1 MISKNSHWM
10 PRKNCLAIAF
20 FSKVLFAAAKNQRQQ
35 EQSRRD
41 KKISVM
47 STDSDFDGVVLNTVT
62 TMVPDTQENEDDLD
76 IIYSNER
83 KHFSTKVG

>member
-1 MISKNSHWM
+1 
-10 PRKNCLAIAF
+10 
-20 FSKVLFAAAKNQRQQ
+20 
-35 EQSRRD
+35 
-41 KKISVM
+41 M

-83 KHFSTKVG
+83 KHFSTKVGFKMEFICD

>member
-1 MISKNSHWM
+1 
-10 PRKNCLAIAF
+10 
-20 FSKVLFAAAKNQRQQ
+20 
-35 EQSRRD
+35 
-41 KKISVM
+41 M